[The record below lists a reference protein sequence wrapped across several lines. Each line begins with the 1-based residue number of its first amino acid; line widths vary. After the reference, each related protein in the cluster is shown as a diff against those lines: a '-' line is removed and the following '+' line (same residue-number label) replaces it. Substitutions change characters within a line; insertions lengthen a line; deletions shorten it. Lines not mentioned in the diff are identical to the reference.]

1 MAYFYTTSAT
11 NNWST
16 AGNWYNGTG
25 GTGGALGYAP
35 TASDDAIF
43 DANSY
48 NDNYIITIDA
58 SSTCKDFT
66 MDKPTGAGKKVTLTG
81 SYPNGLSIWGNLNL
95 LGGTAGITMSFTGFI
110 YMSATSGTKTIDSN
124 GVSLPV
130 YFYLWGNGG
139 TFQLIRDLECSRS
152 NGSFYRKYGTFNAN
166 GHKVTCTAGSLYGLG
181 DTLPFTGTSSFY
193 DLSLI
198 PASGAKTNECQV
210 TVDIAVTHTLTIT
223 AASAVNRILVRSD
236 TIGTPCTIDITGT
249 IGNSFSNVDFKDIT
263 MVTGGAD
270 LDLSAITGGSG
281 NCGGNSGIT
290 FTTGANQYF
299 YKASG
304 NDNTSTAANWYL
316 GTGGSGG
323 AGRVP
328 LPQDVAIY
336 DNLSFGA
343 AGMTLTQD
351 MPRIPSTTFCGV
363 DGIHPV
369 ANNPTWTTSTAASVF
384 GSLTLAP
391 NMTLTAST
399 QTYTFEGRAAG
410 MPVGGWTLTS
420 AGKTWAK
427 ALVVN
432 AVGGTYKLIDD
443 TITSS
448 VIQHGS
454 GTIDAKT
461 LNTNITCTL
470 LQNINFVSKLLSFGS
485 TTLTLTGTGDV
496 FSVFINGG
504 TFDAGTSTIKITD
517 TSNTA
522 ISFRGSNQTYN
533 KVWFSR
539 GTSTASNT
547 ISGSNSFA
555 ELKDD
560 GSEQHQFIVT
570 AGTTQTGTTPD
581 WFKVNGSTTG
591 KEIILN
597 STTIGTY
604 NLVNAGGGVVSC
616 DYLDIYHSV
625 ATPLN
630 SWYAGAH
637 SINHQSTATAGSG
650 WIFGTPPSASTIVTN
665 RGRNRFKFTPVSQ
678 G

>member
-1 MAYFYTTSAT
+1 
-11 NNWST
+11 
-16 AGNWYNGTG
+16 
-25 GTGGALGYAP
+25 
-35 TASDDAIF
+35 
-43 DANSY
+43 
-48 NDNYIITIDA
+48 
-58 SSTCKDFT
+58 
-66 MDKPTGAGKKVTLTG
+66 
-81 SYPNGLSIWGNLNL
+81 
-95 LGGTAGITMSFTGFI
+95 
-110 YMSATSGTKTIDSN
+110 
-124 GVSLPV
+124 
-130 YFYLWGNGG
+130 
-139 TFQLIRDLECSRS
+139 
-152 NGSFYRKYGTFNAN
+152 
-166 GHKVTCTAGSLYGLG
+166 
-181 DTLPFTGTSSFY
+181 
-193 DLSLI
+193 
-198 PASGAKTNECQV
+198 
-210 TVDIAVTHTLTIT
+210 
-223 AASAVNRILVRSD
+223 
-236 TIGTPCTIDITGT
+236 
-249 IGNSFSNVDFKDIT
+249 